1 MQRPC
6 SARTVGLARHPGG
19 RELKLSHRT
28 MLGEDVIDVA
38 DVAYGAYVADVADG
52 AYGAY
57 GAGLDGEGGVVFV

>member
-1 MQRPC
+1 MQRQY

-28 MLGEDVIDVA
+28 ILGEDVIDVA
-38 DVAYGAYVADVADG
+38 DGAYVAYVADG

-57 GAGLDGEGGVVFV
+57 GAGLDGEGGVFFV